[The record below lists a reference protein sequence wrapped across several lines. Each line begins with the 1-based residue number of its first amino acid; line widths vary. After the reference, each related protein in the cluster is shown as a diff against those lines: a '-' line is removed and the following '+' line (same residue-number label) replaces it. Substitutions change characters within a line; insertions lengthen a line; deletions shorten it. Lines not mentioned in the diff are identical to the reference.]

1 MLNYLVIIEEF
12 LKENFEPSNPESSNV
27 NFTTEQLLSFLFRT
41 FPEGC
46 ISDYD
51 LNDILIS
58 LNYRRF
64 TYVVESYHTVEKDDS
79 EIYEI
84 RKQLTIGWCLKS
96 PFDLHTQEVEK
107 I

>member
-1 MLNYLVIIEEF
+1 MLDYSVTIEEF
-12 LKENFEPSNPESSNV
+12 IKVNFEPSNPESSNV
-27 NFTTEQLLSFLFRT
+27 KFTTEELLYFLFRT

-46 ISDYD
+46 ISDYE

-58 LNYRRF
+58 LNYKRF
-64 TYVVESYHTVEKDDS
+64 MYVVESYHTIEKDDS

-84 RKQLTIGWCLKS
+84 RKHLTIGWCLKS
-96 PFDLHTQEVEK
+96 HFDLRTQEVEE